1 MNGNL
6 ALLTGQIA
14 GLLMTLN
21 REDPGSLLDLD
32 VLTDEKGNYTNQIVV
47 TRPSG
52 QYLVTVEENT

>member
-14 GLLMTLN
+14 GLRMTLN